1 MIKTID
7 NESWDMSLSDVFLAQ
22 KEVELANPIT
32 KALIEPQYPYIYI
45 PESDFIT
52 YKKLLESAYPF
63 QLACSN

>member
-1 MIKTID
+1 
-7 NESWDMSLSDVFLAQ
+7 MSLSDVFLAQ

-52 YKKLLESAYPF
+52 YKKILEGAYPF
-63 QLACSN
+63 